1 MVYRDAEEALRQRR
15 GELLALR
22 RREALALPA
31 SLVAVYA
38 RRQARRHA
46 GSAAIAL
53 AGLLAFD
60 ALRGA
65 DGLTAMLEVSWP
77 LVALV
82 YLFTRVAAGQN
93 LRARLYRAAHPTGDV
108 LGDVD
113 RLEGWSPVAQAI
125 AETRALEA
133 RSVAPALTGLALIV
147 PLSLQLLLLM
157 MLDGDRIDGRES
169 DTWIRT
175 ALVYEGHCHLVL
187 AALAWRFGQRV
198 PSLAGVREAA
208 SVAGW
213 QAWAVMILT
222 SMGAAVLFALLGPLI
237 GFGLAIVGPAVVAAT
252 GLMFVPAMFAA
263 IGRTVA
269 RERRL
274 LVMMQFSQPIVRME
288 GRA

>member
-22 RREALALPA
+22 RRQAFALPD

-38 RRQARRHA
+38 RRQARRYA
-46 GSAAIAL
+46 GSAAMAL
-53 AGLLAFD
+53 AGVLAFD

-82 YLFTRVAAGQN
+82 YAFTRAAAGQN
-93 LRARLYRAAHPTGDV
+93 LRARLYRAAHSTGDV
-108 LGDVD
+108 LADVD
-113 RLEGWSPVAQAI
+113 RLEGWSPAAQAI
-125 AETRALEA
+125 EETRALEA

-147 PLSLQLLLLM
+147 PLSLQLLMGM
-157 MLDGDRIDGRES
+157 MFGGDRLDARES

-187 AALAWRFGQRV
+187 AALAWRFGQRL
-198 PSLAGVREAA
+198 PSLVGVREAA

-213 QAWAVMILT
+213 QAWAIMILA
-222 SMGAAVLFALLGPLI
+222 SMAAAILFALLGPI
-237 GFGLAIVGPAVVAAT
+237 MGFGLAIVGPAVVAAT
-252 GLMFVPAMFAA
+252 GLVFVPAMFAG
-263 IGRTVA
+263 IGRAVA

-274 LVMMQFSQPIVRME
+274 LALLQFSQPTVRME